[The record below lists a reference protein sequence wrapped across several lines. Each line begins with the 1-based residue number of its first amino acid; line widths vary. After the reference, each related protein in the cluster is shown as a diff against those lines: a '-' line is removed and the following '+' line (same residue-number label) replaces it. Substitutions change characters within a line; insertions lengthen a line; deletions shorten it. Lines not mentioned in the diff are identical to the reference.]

1 MGNLGDAAESILRF
15 IDSGA
20 GADALALA
28 VACQVVF
35 GDGKDTTLEAAA
47 ARMEQYHGNKP
58 IPHVDRAMPG
68 AVSPTDAIAD
78 LDRRE
83 DAAGCPDR
91 TSSGP
96 TSCSGSSAA
105 RITPTATA

>member
-1 MGNLGDAAESILRF
+1 MPPIPILRF
-15 IDSGA
+15 IESGA

-35 GDGKDTTLEAAA
+35 GEGEDPTLDAAA

-58 IPHVDRAMPG
+58 IPQGVGPVPWAGSPPTP
-68 AVSPTDAIAD
+68 SPTWTA
-78 LDRRE
+78 RTTP
-83 DAAGCPDR
+83 GSPSS

-96 TSCSGSSAA
+96 TNCSGSSAA
-105 RITPTATA
+105 RTTPTATG